1 MSVAAPDGG
10 RAGSAPDLAGQV
22 ALITGAAHGQ
32 GRASAL
38 ALARE
43 GVRIAAL
50 DVARPLAY
58 PGYPMGSA
66 DELETLARE
75 CRALGVECLTF
86 TADVRDDA
94 AVSDAV
100 SVTVERF
107 GGIDILFNNA

>member
-43 GVRIAAL
+43 GVRIVAL
-50 DVARPLAY
+50 DVAKPLAY
-58 PGYPMGSA
+58 PGYEMGSPG
-66 DELETLARE
+66 DLETLAEE
-75 CRALGVECLTF
+75 CRALGTECLTF
-86 TADVRDDA
+86 AADVRDDPAINSAIQA
-94 AVSDAV
+94 AAKQ
-100 SVTVERF
+100 F
-107 GGIDILFNNA
+107 